1 MYRSLRLR
9 QSAAGFIPLMAVW
22 RACALQISRNE
33 KSESYPNP
41 KKEIEE
47 KMMDASVSQ
56 PAESV
61 LSSTVQQQIASSG
74 IRAAGYLIDL
84 IPACIL
90 ALFGMI
96 PLLGP
101 IIAGLLLLPYWLFR
115 DITGG
120 SLAKMLLGLAVVKKD
135 GSPATIGAR
144 ILRNLPL
151 AVGPGLLI
159 IPLLGYVLAPVVAF
173 LLVCTE
179 VVMLVTQGNRLGDRL
194 AGTTVVR
201 R

>member
-1 MYRSLRLR
+1 
-9 QSAAGFIPLMAVW
+9 
-22 RACALQISRNE
+22 
-33 KSESYPNP
+33 
-41 KKEIEE
+41 
-47 KMMDASVSQ
+47 MDTNVSQ
-56 PAESV
+56 P
-61 LSSTVQQQIASSG
+61 VQASLNSAVQAQIASPG

-101 IIAGLLLLPYWLFR
+101 IIAGLLLLPYWLMR
-115 DITGG
+115 DITGR
-120 SLAKMLLGLAVVKKD
+120 SLAKMLLGLVVVNKD
-135 GSPATIGAR
+135 GSPAPIGAR

-151 AVGPGLLI
+151 AIGPGLLI

-179 VVMLVTQGNRLGDRL
+179 IVMLLTQGNRLGDRL
-194 AGTTVVR
+194 AGTTVAKR
-201 R
+201 